1 MAIEGPIKEL
11 GLFEL
16 FQLISFAKKSGKLT
30 IRRAGEDTHT
40 LYFRDGLII
49 HMELEYRLGEELK
62 KRGLLDENE
71 SIKDA
76 IDSGKLKPNQIY
88 PLFATMAE
96 NAVFTLLKLKDGYF
110 TFTEEDVSSPWGM
123 ELNLRLENLLME
135 GARRIDEITKMSSV
149 LEPDKTIP
157 VISEE
162 IEKMK
167 YINLSPEEW
176 EILSRIDGEKTINDI
191 CREMGDEFRTIKVLY
206 GLFMA
211 GVIKKSEVAS
221 KITPP
226 AAEEEGLARGIEITD
241 NLWKESNYREGIELL
256 LRLRERFPDE
266 PVIDYNLGFFYLR
279 MGKWGEALTEFSRF
293 ISRTKDENAREEV
306 RELLDKLKAIF
317 EHEKKEGYIG

>member
-30 IRRAGEDTHT
+30 IKRTGEDTHI
-40 LYFRDGLII
+40 LYFRDGLLI
-49 HMELEYRLGEELK
+49 HMELEDRLSDELK
-62 KRGLLDENE
+62 KRGLLGEDE

-88 PLFATMAE
+88 PLFATMVE

-162 IEKMK
+162 IEKMN

-211 GVIKKSEVAS
+211 GVIKKSETT
-221 KITPP
+221 KLTP
-226 AAEEEGLARGIEITD
+226 ATAEDEALARGIELAD
-241 NLWKESNYREGIELL
+241 SLWKEANYREGIELL

-266 PVIDYNLGFFYLR
+266 TVIDYNLGFFYLR